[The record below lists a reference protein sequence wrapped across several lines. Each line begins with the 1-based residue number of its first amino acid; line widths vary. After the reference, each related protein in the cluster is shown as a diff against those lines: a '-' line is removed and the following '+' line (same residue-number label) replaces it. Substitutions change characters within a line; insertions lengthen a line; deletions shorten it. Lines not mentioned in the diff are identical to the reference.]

1 MDRVILDKALL
12 RARWQMLRLGTAG
25 KTGIGLLA
33 FSVVF
38 FIAAVLPRQEESS
51 ELMDKAQA
59 MQVRMRTEP
68 VSAPDRKPEGDEALQ
83 IFYAF
88 FPRIDS
94 SPLWI
99 KELVQVAE
107 QREVQISGSEYR
119 MVREKDWKL
128 ARYEIILPVRGRY
141 PQLRAF
147 IADALRAVPAM
158 ALVDVAFKRENVGSE
173 LLEARLRFSLYLN
186 EGKK

>member
-1 MDRVILDKALL
+1 MDRDILNNTLL

-25 KTGIGLLA
+25 KIGMGLFA
-33 FSVVF
+33 FSAVF
-38 FIAAVLPRQEESS
+38 FLAAVLPRREESS
-51 ELMDKAQA
+51 ELMDKAKA
-59 MQVRMRTEP
+59 MQVRLRT
-68 VSAPDRKPEGDEALQ
+68 APALAPGGKMEGDQALQ

-128 ARYEIILPVRGRY
+128 ARYEIVLPVRGKY

-147 IADALRAVPAM
+147 IADALSAVPAM
-158 ALVDVAFKRENVGSE
+158 ALVDVAIKRENVESE
-173 LLEARLRFSLYLN
+173 LLEARLRFNLYLS

>member
-1 MDRVILDKALL
+1 MDRVILNKTLL

-25 KTGIGLLA
+25 KIGIGLFA
-33 FSVVF
+33 FSAVF
-38 FIAAVLPRQEESS
+38 FLAAVLPRREESR
-51 ELMDKAQA
+51 ELMDKAKA
-59 MQVRMRTEP
+59 MQVRLRTAP
-68 VSAPDRKPEGDEALQ
+68 VSAPGGKPQGEQALQ

-88 FPRIDS
+88 FPRLDS

-107 QREVQISGSEYR
+107 QSEVQISGSEYR

-128 ARYEIILPVRGRY
+128 ARYEIVLPIRGRY

-158 ALVDVAFKRENVGSE
+158 ALVDIAIKRENVGSE
-173 LLEARLRFSLYLN
+173 LLEARLRFYLYLS
-186 EGKK
+186 EGRK